1 MSFFFPPEIEDEIFQ
16 CVIRMSPAYKTGAHL
31 CTVSKR
37 VRSCV
42 EPILYQTLKF
52 DRDSDYSYYQHDH
65 LIHEDKFKIA
75 LKSKPKS
82 FFRSNVKNV
91 LFISSVSMEFVIDML
106 SICTGIQH
114 LFLGHKHYVES
125 IVRHVAALPLRS
137 LYINMSAIQAFAE
150 LRLELSQVKYISFGY
165 IDFYEDFD
173 HIPTDIFQWLPEL
186 THIAMPIREY
196 NKYLPR
202 ALCGLRDIKQLQSI
216 VVLLDDL
223 FYIWGKD
230 DDGPELIQEWE
241 AVDSRILVVLPES
254 FSAVRRWR
262 MRMDRAGIDFDG
274 YRYGDDRWSDI
285 EEEDADTE
293 NLYYYCYDKSL

>member
-1 MSFFFPPEIEDEIFQ
+1 
-16 CVIRMSPAYKTGAHL
+16 MSPAYIIGAHL

-37 VRSCV
+37 VRSCI
-42 EPILYQTLKF
+42 EPILYQTLKI
-52 DRDSDYSYYQHDH
+52 DRDSDYSYYKRDH

-82 FFRSNVKNV
+82 LFRSNMKNV
-91 LFISSVSMEFVIDML
+91 LFIASVSMEFVIDVL

-114 LFLGHKHYVES
+114 LFLGHENYVKS
-125 IVRHVAALPLRS
+125 IIRHVAALPLRS

-150 LRLELSQVKYISFGY
+150 LQLELSRVKYISFGY

-173 HIPTDIFQWLPEL
+173 HIPRDIFQWLSEL
-186 THIAMPIREY
+186 THIAILIGEY

-202 ALCGLRDIKQLQSI
+202 ALCGLRDVKQLESI
-216 VVLLDDL
+216 VLLLDDL
-223 FYIWGKD
+223 FYIWGND
-230 DDGPELIQEWE
+230 DDVPGLILEWE

-254 FSAVRRWR
+254 FSAVRLWR
-262 MRMDRAGIDFDG
+262 MRMDRAGIDFDS

-285 EEEDADTE
+285 EEEDVDTE
-293 NLYYYCYDKSL
+293 NSYYGSQDAHQNSCLPNYRLSPGLYQTEL